1 MKPMTRA
8 PRDARA
14 EVRPP
19 SSVRRAALGLAT
31 LRDLFALLAATGRW
45 WLAPMVVVLLG
56 AAALLVLVQAVEYV
70 APFVYTVF

>member
-14 EVRPP
+14 DVKPQG
-19 SSVRRAALGLAT
+19 SVRRAALGLAT
-31 LRDLFALLAATGRW
+31 LRNLFAMLAATGRW
-45 WLAPMVVVLLG
+45 WLVPMVVVLLG